1 MMAIVTAFYLTSDVA
16 YLIIIHVISHVEPII
31 VIDMKNA
38 CVGSLFKAP
47 TVDFYFSYMGIS
59 INDVELDL
67 T

>member
-1 MMAIVTAFYLTSDVA
+1 MMAIVNAFYLTSDVA
-16 YLIIIHVISHVEPII
+16 YLIIIHVISHVVI

-38 CVGSLFKAP
+38 CLGSLFKAP